1 MNDDTQL
8 ARWLAGELEGEE
20 LETLKQSPGYDNL
33 VRIKENFERLK
44 APGFDKEAML
54 ERILAT
60 EKNTTKVIPL
70 YRRTWLQSVAAAI
83 VILLGVGIYYLMP
96 ENVSASNGETYAF
109 TLPDNSEVILNDGS
123 SASYSSRTWGKNRE
137 VKLEGEAYF
146 KVAKGKTFTVNT
158 PEGTVTVLGT
168 QFNVRAREGRFEV
181 ACYEGK
187 VSVVHKKR
195 EFILTPNQGI
205 AFTNDTD
212 TGVQEVKVQEPQ
224 WLHEEIAFNREN
236 FTGVIQELER
246 QYNIKIKTEFKS
258 QQLFSGFLPANNLD
272 AALKIIS
279 RTYHLKAEKQ
289 NNTVILEPANAGQ

>member
-8 ARWLAGELEGEE
+8 ARWLSGELEGEE
-20 LETLKQSPGYDNL
+20 LETLKNSPRYENL

-44 APGFDKEAML
+44 APGFDKDAML
-54 ERILAT
+54 ERVLAA
-60 EKNTTKVIPL
+60 EKTNIKVIPL
-70 YRRTWLQSVAAAI
+70 YRRAWFQSVAAAI
-83 VILLGVGIYYLMP
+83 VIILGLGIYYLMP
-96 ENVSASNGETYAF
+96 ENVAASNGETYAF
-109 TLPDNSEVILNDGS
+109 ALPDNSEVILNDGS
-123 SASYSSRTWGKNRE
+123 SASYSNRTWDKTRE

-168 QFNVRAREGRFEV
+168 QFNVKAREGRFEV

-187 VSVVHKKR
+187 VSVMHKNR

-205 AFTNDTD
+205 AFTGDVD

-224 WLHEEIAFNREN
+224 WLHGEIAFNGET
-236 FTGVIQELER
+236 FTGIIEELER
-246 QYNIKIKTEFKS
+246 QYNIEIKTKVKP
-258 QQLFSGFLPANNLD
+258 QQRFSGSLPANNID

-289 NNTVILEPANAGQ
+289 NNTIILKPADARQ